1 MKISDSVRIGDKL
14 YPVTRDATPEEET
27 EMKRISDE
35 EERKEKAAPPTM
47 EELTAAVMELASIIG
62 GM

>member
-14 YPVTRDATPEEET
+14 YPVTRDATPEEEAA
-27 EMKRISDE
+27 MRRSSDE
-35 EERKEKAAPPTM
+35 EARKAKAAPPTI